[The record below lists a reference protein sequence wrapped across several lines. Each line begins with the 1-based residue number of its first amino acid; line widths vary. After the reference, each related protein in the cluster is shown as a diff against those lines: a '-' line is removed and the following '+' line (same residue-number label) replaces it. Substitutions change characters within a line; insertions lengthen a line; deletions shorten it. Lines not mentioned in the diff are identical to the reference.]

1 MSHTPAWIEALV
13 EIVGDCI
20 EPHSMV
26 GPLGFYYG
34 DDEELWAITIYPC
47 LIELVGVGADAEVVS
62 PTFSMDLKALW
73 SAFDEIVE
81 IHWNAH
87 PLGPHDQN
95 GAYVAVEGRYQ
106 GHEVWLRVLA
116 EAPED
121 EEPAMQIDPST
132 TVTEDPAT
140 KH

>member
-1 MSHTPAWIEALV
+1 
-13 EIVGDCI
+13 
-20 EPHSMV
+20 
-26 GPLGFYYG
+26 
-34 DDEELWAITIYPC
+34 
-47 LIELVGVGADAEVVS
+47 
-62 PTFSMDLKALW
+62 MDLKALW

-87 PLGPHDQN
+87 PLGPHDQD

-132 TVTEDPAT
+132 IVTEDPVT